1 MSDKNRLRTAELF
14 DFSHS
19 LAGYALQQCEYPWQ
33 ILGKIRDLIL
43 ALGQELPQ
51 DEYEKREADIWIHK
65 IGRASCR
72 ERV

>member
-43 ALGQELPQ
+43 ALGQGVPRGEQEERGEDSGIHQTAELYPN
-51 DEYEKREADIWIHK
+51 
-65 IGRASCR
+65 S
-72 ERV
+72 